1 METKRELF
9 QTMVKR
15 FGLLNRNCCEVG
27 SLDISMV
34 QSQILYEISKRRN
47 APMQE
52 VADALGTDISTFSRQ
67 IQNMIKLDLIKKS
80 PSEAD
85 KRIYLLS
92 LTEQGKKV
100 AQEIQKEMES
110 HLDEIFSHMNEFE
123 KETVLRSMALLNQAM
138 AKSSVCCKPVF

>member
-138 AKSSVCCKPVF
+138 AKSSVCCKPIF

>member
-15 FGLLNRNCCEVG
+15 FGLLNRNCCEVR
-27 SLDISMV
+27 SLDITMV
-34 QSQILYEISKRRN
+34 QSQILYEISKRPN

-52 VADALGTDISTFSRQ
+52 MADVLGTDISTFSRQ
-67 IQNMIKLDLIKKS
+67 IQNMIKLGLIKKS

-92 LTEQGKKV
+92 LTEQGSKV
-100 AQEIQKEMES
+100 GQDIQREMET
-110 HLDEIFSHMNEFE
+110 HLDEIFAHMNDFE
-123 KETVLRSMALLNQAM
+123 KETVLRSMALLNDAM
-138 AKSSVCCKPVF
+138 AKSSVCCKPIF

>member
-27 SLDISMV
+27 SLDITMV

-52 VADALGTDISTFSRQ
+52 VADALSTDISTFSRQ
-67 IQNMIKLDLIKKS
+67 IQNGIKLDLIKKT
-80 PSEAD
+80 PSETD

-92 LTEQGKKV
+92 LTEQGNKV
-100 AQEIQKEMES
+100 AQEIQKEIES

-123 KETVLRSMALLNQAM
+123 KETVLRSMALLNGAM
-138 AKSSVCCKPVF
+138 AKSSVCCKPIF

>member
-27 SLDISMV
+27 SLDITMV
-34 QSQILYEISKRRN
+34 QSQILYEISKRSN

-92 LTEQGKKV
+92 LTEQGNKV
-100 AQEIQKEMES
+100 AQEIQREMEA

-123 KETVLRSMALLNQAM
+123 KETVLRSMALLNGAM
-138 AKSSVCCKPVF
+138 AKSSVCCKPIF

>member
-27 SLDISMV
+27 NLDITMV
-34 QSQILYEISKRRN
+34 QSQILYEISKRNN
-47 APMQE
+47 AAMQE

-67 IQNMIKLDLIKKS
+67 IQNMIKLDLVKKS
-80 PSEAD
+80 SSEAD

-92 LTEQGKKV
+92 LTEQGNKV
-100 AQEIQKEMES
+100 AQEIQREMEA
-110 HLDEIFSHMNEFE
+110 HLEEIFSHMNDFE

-138 AKSSVCCKPVF
+138 AKSSVCCKPIF

>member
-27 SLDISMV
+27 SLDITMV
-34 QSQILYEISKRRN
+34 QSQILYEISKRQH

-67 IQNMIKLDLIKKS
+67 IQNMIKLDLVKKS

-92 LTEQGKKV
+92 PTEQGNKV
-100 AQEIQKEMES
+100 AQEIQREMEA
-110 HLDEIFSHMNEFE
+110 HLEEIFSHMNDFE

-138 AKSSVCCKPVF
+138 AKSSVCCKPIF

>member
-27 SLDISMV
+27 SLDITMV
-34 QSQILYEISKRRN
+34 QSQILYEISKRQY

-67 IQNMIKLDLIKKS
+67 IQNMIKLDLVKKS
-80 PSEAD
+80 PSEGD

-92 LTEQGKKV
+92 LTEQGDKV
-100 AQEIQKEMES
+100 AQEIQREMEA
-110 HLDEIFSHMNEFE
+110 HLEEIFSHMNDFE

-138 AKSSVCCKPVF
+138 AKSSVCCKPIF